1 MMIKTEFE
9 TECVNPL
16 LFRVAEFCTQR
27 RVLLFCL
34 SGLLCLLLAPGILRL
49 DFDSSLGALLSQNDP
64 YLDEF
69 DRVEEAFPPQLEVN
83 FGFVAGADATVFTP
97 AILDAI
103 AALEARFRSI
113 PQAQRFSSIT
123 DYFSPDRQER
133 LFTRELSSYSPE
145 ELRRIG
151 ALALEDRILTG
162 SYLSPDGRYARATI
176 AINENS
182 LSAPL
187 RIEIAEASTA
197 LLAELRSD
205 FPNVN
210 IVINSDVLLE
220 QDGRQAMLDDLS
232 ILLPIV
238 IVVCIMTICLC
249 FRSLLLGG
257 AILIHIAFTVVC
269 TLGTLGYL
277 QQAFNS
283 ISVMAPLVVV
293 IIAVANSVHI
303 ISLLQQ
309 DLARGNSKYE
319 AMRFSLSRN
328 LQPIT
333 LAALTTAIGFSSL
346 NMSSSP
352 SIQDFGRIVALGIVY
367 AYLFTLA
374 VLPAV
379 LTVLTRATETNKTAI
394 INTPQEGFL
403 RRQLLRI
410 TSLAERRD
418 KLVFISFSVLSVL
431 GFALLP
437 LNETDF
443 NRLAFIDD
451 DTEMASYYD
460 AVAQYMDRGPTLGYA
475 IDTGTVDGGIEPAF
489 LQRLEAYQ
497 EWLTDLQGVESAASV
512 VDMVKTIS
520 EVANENDPNAYAIP
534 PDIDSVAYYLNS
546 YEVVQSE
553 EFPLSGFVSN
563 DFSIVTL
570 VVNARTLSN
579 QELLNL
585 DAEITQGFASQF
597 SDAELLH
604 GSGLLLFARMDQ
616 LVTFEL
622 MQGYTVSLLLIT
634 LCLIVGLR
642 SWFFGLLSIIP
653 NLLPAVIVFGGWGL
667 LVGQIDPFVMMLFS
681 ISIGLVVDD
690 TVHILSHYLENR
702 QLGNTQN
709 QSILQAISTAGP
721 ALTITTMVLA
731 LGTTILIAANTLYF
745 QQSAKL
751 LVPIVVLALILDLLY
766 LPTILRRC
774 DKRQYG
780 LAADPVDP
788 AIS

>member
-1 MMIKTEFE
+1 MKLKTESE
-9 TECVNPL
+9 TECVDPPL
-16 LFRVAEFCTQR
+16 SRVAEFCTQR
-27 RVLLFCL
+27 RVLLLCL
-34 SGLLCLLLAPGILRL
+34 SSMLCLLLAPGILRL
-49 DFDSSLGALLSQNDP
+49 DFDSSLGALLSQSDP

-69 DRVEEAFPPQLEVN
+69 ERVEEAFPPQLEVN
-83 FGFVAGADATVFTP
+83 FGFVADAGETVFTP
-97 AILDAI
+97 EILDAI

-145 ELRRIG
+145 ELTSIA
-151 ALALEDRILTG
+151 ALALGDRILTG
-162 SYLSPDGRYARATI
+162 SYLSPDGRFARATI
-176 AINENS
+176 AINEND

-187 RIEIAEASTA
+187 RIEIAEASMA
-197 LLAELRSD
+197 LVADLRSD
-205 FPNVN
+205 YPNVN

-220 QDGRQAMLDDLS
+220 QDGRQAMFDDLS

-249 FRSLLLGG
+249 FRSLFLGG
-257 AILIHIAFTVVC
+257 AILVHIAFTVVS

-309 DLARGNSKYE
+309 DLARGRSKHD

-367 AYLFTLA
+367 AYFFTLT

-379 LTVLTRATETNKTAI
+379 LTTLTRVTDTGSANNALISK
-394 INTPQEGFL
+394 QGFL
-403 RRQLLRI
+403 RQLLQRI
-410 TSLAERRD
+410 TRFAERRD
-418 KLVFISFSVLSVL
+418 KQVFISFSVLSVI

-451 DTEMASYYD
+451 DTEMARYYD
-460 AVAQYMDRGPTLGYA
+460 AVAQYMDRGPTLSYA
-475 IDTGTVDGGIEPAF
+475 IDTGVVDGGIEPDF
-489 LQRLEAYQ
+489 LQQLEIYQ
-497 EWLTDLQGVESAASV
+497 EWLADLQGVESAASV

-520 EVANENDPNAYAIP
+520 EVANENDPAAYTIP

-570 VVNARTLSN
+570 IINARTLSN
-579 QELLNL
+579 QDLLDL
-585 DAEITQGFASQF
+585 DAQITQGFANHF
-597 SDAELLH
+597 STAELLH

-642 SWFFGLLSIIP
+642 SWFFGILSIIP

-702 QLGNTQN
+702 QLGSDQN
-709 QSILQAISTAGP
+709 QSILQAVSTAGP

-751 LVPIVVLALILDLLY
+751 LVPIVVLALVLDLLY

-774 DKRQYG
+774 DKRQPA
-780 LAADPVDP
+780 LPPKPVV
-788 AIS
+788 S